1 MAKKTNPN
9 LYARLFVRPVFET
22 GTNKYYV
29 WELILFSG
37 TSPCMS
43 LGNLVGSDRFGSQ
56 NDAIRK
62 AEYYAKLLNIEIDRI
77 SLRG

>member
-1 MAKKTNPN
+1 MAEKTNLN
-9 LYARLFVRPVFET
+9 LYATLFVRPVFET

-37 TSPCMS
+37 TSPWS
-43 LGNLVGSDRFGSQ
+43 LGNFVGSGRFGSQ

-62 AEYYAKLLNIEIDRI
+62 AEYYAKLLNIEIDRK